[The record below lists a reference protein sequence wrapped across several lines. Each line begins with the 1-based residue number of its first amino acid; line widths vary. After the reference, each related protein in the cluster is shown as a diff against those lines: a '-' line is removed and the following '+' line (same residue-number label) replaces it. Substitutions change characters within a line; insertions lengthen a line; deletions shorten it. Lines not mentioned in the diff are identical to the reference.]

1 VADKEK
7 DIFQRYLDAG
17 IAFTNLTRAR
27 AEELVEELIQG
38 GELQG
43 ADAKARVE
51 DLLERSRRGR
61 ATFVEQVRREVD
73 HQLDALGVT
82 SIEDLAHQVAEV
94 LSRTAET
101 GRKAA
106 KKTTRKKAGAKKAV
120 AKKAPAKKSVAKKAP
135 AKKAGAKKAGAKKA
149 AAKKSTAKKA
159 GAKRATAKKATAKKV
174 SPRASSSPR
183 TRKDVPS
190 SRAPDRGTA

>member
-1 VADKEK
+1 VADKEEK
-7 DIFQRYLDAG
+7 DLFQRYLDAG

-61 ATFVEQVRREVD
+61 AAFVEQVRREVD
-73 HQLDALGVT
+73 HQLETLGVT
-82 SIEDLAHQVAEV
+82 SLEDLAHQVAEV

-101 GRKAA
+101 GRQVAKKAGGKKAAAKKSAAKKAAAKKSAPKKAAPKKSTAKKVAA
-106 KKTTRKKAGAKKAV
+106 KKTAAKKT
-120 AKKAPAKKSVAKKAP
+120 
-135 AKKAGAKKAGAKKA
+135 GAKKA
-149 AAKKSTAKKA
+149 AAKKVA
-159 GAKRATAKKATAKKV
+159 
-174 SPRASSSPR
+174 PRASSSPG
-183 TRKDVPS
+183 THKDVPL
-190 SRAPDRGTA
+190 RRTPDRGTA

>member
-1 VADKEK
+1 MADKEK

-61 ATFVEQVRREVD
+61 AAFVEQVRREVD

-82 SIEDLAHQVAEV
+82 SLEDLAHQVAEV

-106 KKTTRKKAGAKKAV
+106 KKRTGKKTGAKKAL
-120 AKKAPAKKSVAKKAP
+120 AKKALAKKSTARKST
-135 AKKAGAKKAGAKKA
+135 AKKA

-159 GAKRATAKKATAKKV
+159 AAKKSTAKKATRKPE
-174 SPRASSSPR
+174 PRKPEPR
-183 TRKDVPS
+183 KPQPRKPQSRRRQPKRSHLVP
-190 SRAPDRGTA
+190 APAR

>member
-1 VADKEK
+1 VADKDK

-61 ATFVEQVRREVD
+61 AAFVEQVRREVD

-82 SIEDLAHQVAEV
+82 SLEDLAHQVAEV

-106 KKTTRKKAGAKKAV
+106 KKTSGKKNRTKKALAKKSAAKKAGAKKAAV
-120 AKKAPAKKSVAKKAP
+120 KKSTAKKATAKKAT
-135 AKKAGAKKAGAKKA
+135 AKKATAKKAGAKKA
-149 AAKKSTAKKA
+149 AAKKVA
-159 GAKRATAKKATAKKV
+159 
-174 SPRASSSPR
+174 PRASSSPV
-183 TRKDVPS
+183 TRKDVRPS
-190 SRAPDRGTA
+190 RPPDRGTA

>member
-1 VADKEK
+1 MADKEK

-61 ATFVEQVRREVD
+61 AAFVEQVRREVD

-82 SIEDLAHQVAEV
+82 SLEDLAHQVAEV

-106 KKTTRKKAGAKKAV
+106 KKRTGKKTGGKKALAKKALAKKST
-120 AKKAPAKKSVAKKAP
+120 AKKAAAKKST
-135 AKKAGAKKAGAKKA
+135 AKKA

-159 GAKRATAKKATAKKV
+159 GTKKAGAKKATAKKV
-174 SPRASSSPR
+174 APRTSSSPM
-183 TRKDVPS
+183 TRKNVSS